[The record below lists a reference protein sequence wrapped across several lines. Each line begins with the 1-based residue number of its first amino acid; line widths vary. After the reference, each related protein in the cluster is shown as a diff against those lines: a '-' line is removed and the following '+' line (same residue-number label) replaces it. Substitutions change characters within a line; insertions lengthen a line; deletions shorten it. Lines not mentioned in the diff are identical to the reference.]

1 MKKIVTTLSILA
13 FTGMAA
19 NAQAVLG
26 YTLSESE
33 GTYTPLADGTVI
45 YQGTDDAVDANMYDR
60 GVITPEGITV
70 DGSSSKGFDLGF
82 DLNFAGETYTHFLV
96 STNGYLYLGNG
107 DIAYNT
113 MMRNNYLMYYG
124 DYSIV
129 GFAGAN
135 GVGHLDST
143 EISYKVR
150 GSGDDSV
157 LTVQFSNFGI
167 MTSMWDD
174 NPAPVDVQLVVN
186 AKGEVKY
193 IFNKFGNVEEPAE
206 YKFRLGVRAG
216 ENYVTA
222 SGEAGELKESYNN
235 VETAIISSDIPDG
248 TTVTWNVPGECV
260 VPSDQ
265 PTDLQFVRT
274 SDSLDFSFTPADD
287 ANTYLVVYA
296 QGDAK
301 SGIPQ
306 DGIEYA
312 EGDELGNGVVA
323 YYGPKTSGTLFNL
336 PAGTSFT
343 FSVYSVGAYGL
354 NGPKYNDTDA
364 LTAVISTLPAS
375 PGEVSFTSST
385 LSSIT
390 LEVGENGTD
399 DDILVIYNSY
409 CERSNFGDHGLFGEL
424 TPETKAGDVFPVPE
438 DFVPAY
444 NFEGAPLP
452 ENAGTVAYIGKP
464 GEVVINDLEPS
475 TMYYISVYTR
485 DANGEYTSNPVNT
498 GWSTIIKYPYD
509 GDSYNFPNYQVPY
522 GWEGSEAG
530 EGTIAAR
537 DEVFYDRNTMTT
549 TRGTQII
556 QQRFN
561 LPRGNAA
568 TGMKGWLVPAQVEVN
583 ERHLTANFD
592 YSIVQAPTRF
602 QTDPYNEWAEGDLLL
617 IQVSTDNG
625 QNWEALTTYDEANH
639 PMQEDVAS
647 YNRISA
653 DLSDYRGETILV
665 RLYWETYMNPAFG
678 GNMYVDRF
686 SVDQAEFPAVPE
698 VTVGSVTDETAVI
711 NWVSQQT
718 DYQLAYSL
726 KDSEEETVVDVKGAM
741 TYTITGL
748 EANTEYRVR
757 VRGVLVDEGSD
768 EETGYSEWSDPVDFT
783 TADYPA
789 VDAPVGL
796 TADVE
801 SKGDEGIVIL
811 SWDEINVAEKY
822 EVSYRLAS
830 STEWEIVET
839 AETSVE
845 ISGLEYNGSYI
856 WKVRAFCTHDRET
869 PSSAQASFTMPDD
882 PNAGVGEIHAGVAVS
897 AKDGKIVVEGAEG
910 KSLNVYAIS
919 GIRVASILNASC
931 EEVIELEPGS
941 YIVNIYGRSYKV
953 AVK

>member
-33 GTYTPLADGTVI
+33 GTYTPLVDGTVI

-60 GVITPEGITV
+60 GVITPDGITV

-143 EISYKVR
+143 EISYKVS

-174 NPAPVDVQLVVN
+174 NPAPVDIQLVVN

-193 IFNKFGNVEEPAE
+193 IFNKFGNVEELAE

-222 SGEAGELKESYNN
+222 SGEAGELKESYND

-260 VPSDQ
+260 VPSAQ

-364 LTAVISTLPAS
+364 LTAVVSTLPAS

-444 NFEGAPLP
+444 NFDGAPLP

-537 DEVFYDRNTMTT
+537 DEAFYDRNTMTT

-561 LPRGNAA
+561 LPRGNAT

-748 EANTEYRVR
+748 EANTEYRVK
-757 VRGVLVDEGSD
+757 VRGVLVDEGND

-839 AETSVE
+839 AETTVE

-882 PNAGVGEIHAGVAVS
+882 PNAGVGEIHAGVVVS
-897 AKDGKIVVEGAEG
+897 AKDGKIIVEGAEG

-919 GIRVASILNASC
+919 GIRVASILNASY
-931 EEVIELEPGS
+931 EEVIELEAGS
-941 YIVNIYGRSYKV
+941 YIVNIYGRSTK
-953 AVK
+953 